1 MKRFFA
7 LLFVLGIV
15 VSLIAFSASAIAQ
28 DKPKPGPAKAK
39 PSAFAYE
46 DKMGVVKIKP
56 GEPIHIACWMVVA
69 GPDASLG
76 TDTKRGVEI
85 AVADKGGKLLGFPIK
100 LSVQD
105 TGCNA
110 EGGQA
115 AATKL
120 AADPTIVAAI
130 GSNCSSEARPGA
142 PILWKAGIATV
153 SPSNTAPYL
162 TDPKRGPEYDGY
174 LRTCHNDKVQGA
186 VAAEFAWKQLKVKRA
201 ATIHDGSVYAEQL
214 QAVFAETFKKLGGT
228 ITSQEAVA
236 PTDTDMRPVLTK
248 IATGKP
254 EFIYYP
260 IFIAAGGHITRQV
273 KEVKGLEKAYL
284 MGADGIFSPDFYK
297 AAGETAIGMFHSSPD
312 FSAYAGGYKAF
323 LDKHMK
329 KYGEKPLAPFHAQA
343 YDAAMIIFAAIE
355 KMAQKGPDGTLYIGR
370 KKLRDALY
378 ATKNFKGLTGTLNC
392 DQYGDCADPKIAI
405 YKTTEENVKKL
416 VMPDTPIWKPYVEE
430 APAKA
435 APAKKLPAKK

>member
-1 MKRFFA
+1 MKRFFG

-28 DKPKPGPAKAK
+28 DKPKPGPAKAR

-56 GEPIHIACWMVVA
+56 VEPIHIACWMVVA

-162 TDPKRGPEYDGY
+162 TDPKRGLEYDGY

-186 VAAEFAWKQLKVKRA
+186 VAAEFAWNQLKVKRA

-273 KEVKGLEKAYL
+273 KEVKGLEKVYL

-297 AAGETAIGMFHSSPD
+297 AAGETAIGMYHSSPD

-323 LDKHMK
+323 LEKHVK

-355 KMAQKGPDGTLYIGR
+355 KVAQKGPDGTLYIGR

-416 VMPDTPIWKPYVEE
+416 VMPDTPIWKPHAEE
-430 APAKA
+430 APAKP
-435 APAKKLPAKK
+435 APAKKTPGKK

>member
-1 MKRFFA
+1 MKRIFTILVAFMA
-7 LLFVLGIV
+7 LIGFVV
-15 VSLIAFSASAIAQ
+15 VNASAAE
-28 DKPKPGPAKAK
+28 KAAAPAKK
-39 PSAFAYE
+39 TEFKYE
-46 DKMGVVKIKP
+46 DKIGVVKIKK
-56 GEPIHIACWMVVA
+56 GDPIHIACWMVVA

-85 AVADKGGKLLGFPIK
+85 AVDDVGGKLLGRTIK
-100 LSVQD
+100 ITTQD

-120 AADPTIVAAI
+120 ASDPTIVAAV

-142 PILWKAGIATV
+142 PILWKAGMATV

-162 TDPKRGPEYDGY
+162 TDPKRGPEYNGY
-174 LRTCHNDKVQGA
+174 LRTAHNDKVQGA
-186 VAAEFAWKQLKVKRA
+186 VAAQFAIKKLNVKKA

-228 ITSQEAVA
+228 ITAQEAVA

-273 KEVKGLEKAYL
+273 KEVKGLEKVGL

-297 AAGETAIGMFHSSPD
+297 AAGDTAIGMYHSSPD
-312 FSAYAGGYKAF
+312 FSAFAAGYKDF
-323 LDKHMK
+323 LAKHQK
-329 KYGEKPLAPFHAQA
+329 KYGEKPLAPFHAHG
-343 YDAAMIIFAAIE
+343 YDAAMLIFAAI
-355 KMAQKGPDGTLYIGR
+355 KKVGKTGPDGTLYIGR
-370 KKLRDALY
+370 QQLRDALY
-378 ATKNFKGLTGTLNC
+378 ATKDFKGLTGNLTC
-392 DQYGDCADPKIAI
+392 DKYGDCADPRIAVYI
-405 YKTTEENVKKL
+405 TTPENVKTL
-416 VMPDTPIWKPYVEE
+416 VMPDKPYWKPY
-430 APAKA
+430 
-435 APAKKLPAKK
+435 

>member
-1 MKRFFA
+1 MKRLFT
-7 LLFVLGIV
+7 LLFIFMLATGFIV
-15 VSLIAFSASAIAQ
+15 MIGSWASAQ
-28 DKPKPGPAKAK
+28 QAKQSFK
-39 PSAFAYE
+39 YE
-46 DKMGVVKIKP
+46 DPIGVVKIKP
-56 GEPIHIACWMVVA
+56 GESIHIAAWMVVA

-85 AVADKGGKLLGFPIK
+85 AIEDKGGKVLGFPIK

-120 AADPTIVAAI
+120 ASDPTIVAAI
-130 GSNCSSEARPGA
+130 GSSCSSEARPGA

-153 SPSNTAPYL
+153 SPSATSPDL
-162 TDPKRGPEYDGY
+162 TDPTKRGREFDGF
-174 LRTCHNDKVQGA
+174 LRTAHNDKIQGA
-186 VAAEFAWKQLKVKRA
+186 IAAEFAWKQLKVKRA
-201 ATIHDGSVYAEQL
+201 ATIHDGSIYAEKL
-214 QAVFAETFKKLGGT
+214 QAIFSETFKKLGGT

-273 KEVKGLEKAYL
+273 KEVKGLEKAAL

-297 AAGETAIGMFHSSPD
+297 AAGEAAVGMYHSSPD
-312 FSAYAGGYKAF
+312 FSAFAEGYEQFKA
-323 LDKHMK
+323 KHQK
-329 KYGEKPLAPFHAQA
+329 KYGEKTLAPFHAHA
-343 YDAAMIIFAAIE
+343 YDAAMMIFAAIE
-355 KMAQKGPDGTLYIGR
+355 KVAKRAPDGALYIGR
-370 KKLRDALY
+370 KALRDALY
-378 ATKNFKGLTGTLNC
+378 ATKDFKGLTGNLTC
-392 DQYGDCADPKIAI
+392 DQYGDCADPRIAI
-405 YKTTEENVKKL
+405 YKTSIENIKNL
-416 VMPDTPIWKPYVEE
+416 VLPDKPFWKPQAV
-430 APAKA
+430 A
-435 APAKKLPAKK
+435 APAKKTPPKK